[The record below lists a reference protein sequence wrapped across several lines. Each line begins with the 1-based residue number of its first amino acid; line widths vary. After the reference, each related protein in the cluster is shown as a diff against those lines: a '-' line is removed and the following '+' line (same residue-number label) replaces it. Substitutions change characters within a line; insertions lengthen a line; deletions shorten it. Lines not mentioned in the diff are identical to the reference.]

1 MTQKNHNKSCLG
13 YLLSRLTRFNLA
25 SIICK
30 HNHNDMSLNS
40 PFVKHALDALN
51 EVAPITFR
59 RIFNGIGIYHKGVQ
73 FAIIL
78 QDQLFFRAS
87 EDSRCLFEAQRMPSF
102 QPRGADLVE
111 SFFYQLPDDLLDK
124 PDELKY
130 WMRIAVEAAHQ
141 GEFLD
146 DETSFVVRYTKQG

>member
-1 MTQKNHNKSCLG
+1 MP
-13 YLLSRLTRFNLA
+13 
-25 SIICK
+25 
-30 HNHNDMSLNS
+30 LNS

-51 EVAPITFR
+51 AVAPVSFR
-59 RIFNGIGIYHKGVQ
+59 RIFNGVGIYHKGVQ

-87 EDSRCLFEAQRMPSF
+87 EDSRCLFEAQKMPAF
-102 QPRGADLVE
+102 QPRGADLIE
-111 SFFYQLPDDLLDK
+111 SFFYQLPDELLDK

-146 DETSFVVRYTKQG
+146 DETSLAVRYTKQG